1 MLFNFILFLTLYLF
15 GPSVRR
21 RISQIWV
28 GALVAAVLWEE
39 SKYLFASYVTSFSP
53 YRMLYGTIG
62 SVIALLLWLYLS
74 GTLFALGAEVN
85 SVLGMRRDRHPPA
98 TH

>member
-1 MLFNFILFLTLYLF
+1 
-15 GPSVRR
+15 
-21 RISQIWV
+21 
-28 GALVAAVLWEE
+28 VLWEVT
-39 SKYLFASYVTSFSP
+39 KYLFASYVRSFAT

-62 SVIALLLWLYLS
+62 SVIALLLWLYIS